1 MIFIC
6 EKNQSQLRY
15 WISRIY
21 SLATVLLT
29 SENSSLVVTLVYH
42 YDHLVSYVRHH
53 FGDRHFAQDVVHD
66 VCIALIERPPQQVVH
81 TPLAFLQHLLKHRAI
96 DRCRNDLVQQ
106 RHIADMQATAISFS
120 THDGAHMLHFKQR
133 LAELITIIEQLP
145 ARQRQV
151 FLLHRLHQMPQ
162 QEIADELGISR
173 NMVTQH
179 FGKAIATIQR
189 AWGVSL

>member
-6 EKNQSQLRY
+6 VKNRRQLRY
-15 WISRIY
+15 WISRTY
-21 SLATVLLT
+21 SLATVLIT
-29 SENSSLVVTLVYH
+29 PENSSLVVTLVYH
-42 YDHLVSYVRHH
+42 YDHLVNYVRHH
-53 FGDRHFAQDVVHD
+53 FGDWHFAQDVVHD
-66 VCIALIERPPQQVVH
+66 VCMELIERPPQQEVH

-96 DRCRNDLVQQ
+96 DRCRSQQVQQ
-106 RHIADMQATAISFS
+106 RHIADMQATASTFS
-120 THDGAHMLHFKQR
+120 THDGAHILHFKQK
-133 LAELITIIEQLP
+133 LAALITIIEQLP

-179 FGKAIATIQR
+179 FGKAMSAIQR
-189 AWGVSL
+189 AWEESL